1 MLRPEPTPPIA
12 LLTLAYFCGIL
23 AGCQHADP
31 KATPQST
38 SPPASSS
45 VAGSPPVSAAAA
57 VFASAAESAPA
68 APPKPQA
75 APISSVLVLGDSL
88 SDEKAGG
95 GGFVKVLRQ
104 RCPSVSF
111 DNRAK
116 GGFMVNQIRR
126 QLEKDILPEARSYSH
141 AIVFGG
147 VNDLYSDKT
156 ANRTLSRIEADL
168 SRIYTSLRERG
179 VQIIAVTV
187 TPWGGFKRWYT
198 PERGRNTLT
207 LNTWLLEQ
215 ATQGNVASAV
225 DAYPLLS
232 CGDAERLCPEL
243 AAPHKD
249 GLHFGKLGHQKLAD
263 ALLSGPFHG
272 CQ

>member
-1 MLRPEPTPPIA
+1 MLWPEPTPPTA
-12 LLTLAYFCGIL
+12 LLTLAYLCGIL
-23 AGCQHADP
+23 ASCQHADP
-31 KATPQST
+31 KAAALSA
-38 SPPASSS
+38 SPAASSS
-45 VAGSPPVSAAAA
+45 ASVTLSASAPTP
-57 VFASAAESAPA
+57 VFASAAESGPS
-68 APPKPQA
+68 APPRPQA

-88 SDEKAGG
+88 SDEKVGG
-95 GGFVKVLRQ
+95 GGFIKVLRQ

-111 DNRAK
+111 DNRSK
-116 GGFMVNQIRR
+116 GGFMVNQMR
-126 QLEKDILPEARSYSH
+126 QRLEKDILPEARSYSH

-147 VNDLYSDKT
+147 VNDLYSDRT

-168 SRIYTSLRERG
+168 SRIYTALRERG
-179 VQIIAVTV
+179 VRIIAVTV

-207 LNTWLLEQ
+207 LNAWLLQQ
-215 ATQGNVASAV
+215 AAQGNVASAV

-232 CGDAERLCPEL
+232 CGEAERLCPEL